1 MLLVNQSANVFFFG
15 DFNIHHKDWLT
26 YSGGTDRP
34 SKLLWISI
42 SNDLTQMVSFLLGSL
57 NVTLIVLLIS
67 IYFFLL
73 TLIFI
78 LQRLSLLEIFI
89 ILLSQFPLPF
99 FFKVK
104 TEWTILSLSYDYSRT
119 DWDGVYDHLFHG
131 RISAKLVSAIFCQI
145 FDFHQMT
152 ALQKLWKMFFIS
164 SLKLFLL
171 LRYSKFCISVL
182 PSLSPCQPLL

>member
-73 TLIFI
+73 TLVFI
-78 LQRLSLLEIFI
+78 LQRLSLLLEIFI

-99 FFKVK
+99 FSKSKQNEPFCHLAVIILVLTEMVFMITCFMGGYLRSLCLLFFVKVLIFTKWQPFKNYEK
-104 TEWTILSLSYDYSRT
+104 CF
-119 DWDGVYDHLFHG
+119 LFH
-131 RISAKLVSAIFCQI
+131 L
-145 FDFHQMT
+145 
-152 ALQKLWKMFFIS
+152 
-164 SLKLFLL
+164 
-171 LRYSKFCISVL
+171 
-182 PSLSPCQPLL
+182 